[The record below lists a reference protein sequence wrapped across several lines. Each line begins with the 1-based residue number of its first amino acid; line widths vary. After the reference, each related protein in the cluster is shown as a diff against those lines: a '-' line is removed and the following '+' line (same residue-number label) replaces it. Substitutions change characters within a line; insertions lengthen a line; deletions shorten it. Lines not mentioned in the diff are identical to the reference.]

1 MITIDGVE
9 IDDAALEE
17 RFVRASGPGGQN
29 VNKVSSAVQLRFDV
43 RLAQGLG
50 DSARVRLRRL
60 AGRRLNR
67 DDVIV
72 IEAQRRRTQEGNRA
86 DALSRLAALIG
97 AALAPPPPPR
107 RASRPGL
114 AARRRR
120 LEDKAQR
127 AKIKQLRTRPLAE

>member
-127 AKIKQLRTRPLAE
+127 AKTKQLRTRPLAE

>member
-50 DSARVRLRRL
+50 DNARVRLRRL

-120 LEDKAQR
+120 LEEKAQR
-127 AKIKQLRTRPLAE
+127 AKTKQLRTRPLAE